1 MDYIETKFEI
11 IPFNSENCDI
21 LSALLGEIGY
31 ESFVEN
37 ETGLSAYIQNNL
49 FDKKAIQ
56 SVVEN
61 IQTLIPNISFQSE
74 VIKDRN
80 WNHEWEK
87 NFEPIIIDN
96 TCLIKAPFHNIEKT
110 YPYEIIIE
118 PKMSFGTGHHA
129 TTACI
134 IRLMGEIDFMNKT
147 VLDMGCGTGVLG
159 IYAAQKGAKN
169 ILGIDIDSWAF
180 ENTNENTERNNINN
194 LKVLEGDAS
203 LLTNYSFNIILAN
216 INRNILLNDMYS
228 YEKCMSKES
237 LLLLSGFYT
246 EDLPMIQEKAK
257 ELGLTYIKHLTEK
270 NWVAVLYKK

>member
-61 IQTLIPNISFQSE
+61 IQGLIPNISFQSE

-110 YPYEIIIE
+110 YPHEIIIE